1 MKVFIAGGTG
11 LLGYHGALELLHRGH
26 DVRTAALPDI
36 ALGQWWPSQIQVEH
50 ADLFALDARA
60 LSRLMEGCDALVY
73 ALGPDDRETPPAP
86 AYAYFHERLVL
97 GSGRV
102 IAAAREAGV
111 RRCTVLGSYYA
122 TFQREWPRKR
132 LADHHPYVRCRV
144 EQAERAMAEGHGRMA
159 VNVLE
164 LPYIFGAM
172 PQRVPLWK
180 KLLFDP
186 LRRMPVILYP
196 DGGSAMTTAEHVG
209 QAIAGAVERGGDGE
223 RHPIGDENLTWD
235 EMLHTMLDALGLQK
249 RIVHLPALV
258 GMLFGYAQRR
268 GDARRGRERGLN
280 HGVLFRD
287 TMSERMYL
295 DPVPSSQALGH
306 DCGGVREAIAATVRA
321 CYPDRFSRADTPA

>member
-11 LLGYHGALELLHRGH
+11 LLGYHGALELLRRGH

-122 TFQREWPRKR
+122 TFQRGGRARAGRPPPPTCAAASSRPSGRWPRGTAAWR
-132 LADHHPYVRCRV
+132 STCWSCPTSSAPCRSACRC
-144 EQAERAMAEGHGRMA
+144 GRSCCSTRC
-159 VNVLE
+159 
-164 LPYIFGAM
+164 GAC
-172 PQRVPLWK
+172 R
-180 KLLFDP
+180 
-186 LRRMPVILYP
+186 
-196 DGGSAMTTAEHVG
+196 
-209 QAIAGAVERGGDGE
+209 
-223 RHPIGDENLTWD
+223 
-235 EMLHTMLDALGLQK
+235 
-249 RIVHLPALV
+249 
-258 GMLFGYAQRR
+258 
-268 GDARRGRERGLN
+268 
-280 HGVLFRD
+280 
-287 TMSERMYL
+287 
-295 DPVPSSQALGH
+295 
-306 DCGGVREAIAATVRA
+306 
-321 CYPDRFSRADTPA
+321 